1 MIVLHQF
8 EQPKDC
14 PIVIAAGC
22 FDGVHLGHQA
32 VIQEAV
38 RQADALAGEAWVMT
52 FDPHPARVLNPNTA
66 PPLLSSQE
74 TQFRH
79 FEELGVAGVFL
90 IPFTREFAGML
101 PEAFAEELTRRIP
114 TLAGFVTGTDWC
126 FGRRAT
132 GNVDWLRAYW
142 QTRAIRV
149 TGVDAVNYEGER
161 ISSTRIRH
169 AVLAGELKTAA
180 ALMNRP
186 FSVFGNV
193 VHGRAVGRKL
203 GFPTANIDV
212 QNEVEPPPGIYAAKA
227 LVGGKSYQ
235 AAAYI
240 GSRRTFHNIGNERV
254 LEVFLLDFEGRIYD
268 HAIEVQFIEKVR
280 EDTAFESV
288 ELLKEQIEKD
298 VARIRVLLGNESCI
312 ANNE

>member
-1 MIVLHQF
+1 MKILRQYV
-8 EQPKDC
+8 QPGEC

-32 VIQEAV
+32 VIREAV
-38 RQADALAGEAWVMT
+38 RQAREADGEAWVMT

-90 IPFTREFAGML
+90 VPFTREFMGML
-101 PEAFAEELTRRIP
+101 PEEFADDVRKEIP
-114 TLAGFVTGTDWC
+114 KLAGFVTGTDWR
-126 FGRRAT
+126 FGRRASGT
-132 GNVDWLRAYW
+132 VDMLREFW
-142 QTRAIRV
+142 QEHGIQV
-149 TGVDAVNYEGER
+149 TGVEAVNYEGER

-169 AVLAGELKTAA
+169 AVLSGDLKTAA
-180 ALMNRP
+180 GLLNRP
-186 FSVFGNV
+186 YSVFGSV
-193 VHGRAVGRKL
+193 VHGREVGRKL

-212 QNEVEPPPGIYAAKA
+212 QNEVEPPSGIYAAKA
-227 LVGGKSYQ
+227 LLDGTLYQ

-240 GSRRTFHNIGNERV
+240 GSRKTFHNIGDERV
-254 LEVFLLDFEGRIYD
+254 LEVYLFDFDGKIYD
-268 HAIEVQFIEKVR
+268 HAIEVQFVEKVR
-280 EDTAFESV
+280 EDIAFESV

-298 VARIRVLLGNESCI
+298 VAQIRSILGT
-312 ANNE
+312 A